1 MNSTNQ
7 KKNKVYECV
16 CVLIVDVIQIL
27 DVTQKFY
34 KQRDIRGR
42 QLMEPK
48 VNR

>member
-1 MNSTNQ
+1 MS
-7 KKNKVYECV
+7 VCV

-42 QLMEPK
+42 QLMELK